1 MIRVL
6 SFECIGNPNDNDIT
20 IDEAVI
26 SLFVCMYHSESVL
39 DVCVSI
45 EEHDKQGI
53 INEKKKREN
62 QNHMKKKRGPY
73 NSIDAPPFPSS
84 ISPTWL
90 SIKQPIPT
98 PQ

>member
-39 DVCVSI
+39 DVCVTNRVLSTRKKKGKP
-45 EEHDKQGI
+45 ESY
-53 INEKKKREN
+53 EKKK
-62 QNHMKKKRGPY
+62 GA
-73 NSIDAPPFPSS
+73 I
-84 ISPTWL
+84 
-90 SIKQPIPT
+90 
-98 PQ
+98 